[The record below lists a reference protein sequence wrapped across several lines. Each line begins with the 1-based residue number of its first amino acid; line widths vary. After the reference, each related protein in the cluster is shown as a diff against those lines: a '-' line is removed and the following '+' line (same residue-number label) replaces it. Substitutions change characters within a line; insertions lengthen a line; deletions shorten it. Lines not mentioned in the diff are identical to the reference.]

1 MLPDRLRSKRRQT
14 LPSGERHTPGC
25 FFSTGDIVLAE
36 VGKGKKAGRHLGR
49 VAVRD
54 TGRFN
59 IQTLAGVVQGISWK
73 LCKTLQRDDGYG
85 YGLVKPRAAPIQPG
99 NASRHSSR
107 PLKGAGVLPRK
118 L

>member
-1 MLPDRLRSKRRQT
+1 
-14 LPSGERHTPGC
+14 
-25 FFSTGDIVLAE
+25 
-36 VGKGKKAGRHLGR
+36 
-49 VAVRD
+49 
-54 TGRFN
+54 
-59 IQTLAGVVQGISWK
+59 